1 MDKVKGAG
9 QENNNSWRKMHE
21 QKYGSRILRSMWMKN
36 GCQEITQRNKQ
47 ELTHGRPFVLF
58 EKLGVHVLG
67 NPLQKGFK

>member
-1 MDKVKGAG
+1 
-9 QENNNSWRKMHE
+9 
-21 QKYGSRILRSMWMKN
+21 MKN

-47 ELTHGRPFVLF
+47 ELTHGRPLVLF